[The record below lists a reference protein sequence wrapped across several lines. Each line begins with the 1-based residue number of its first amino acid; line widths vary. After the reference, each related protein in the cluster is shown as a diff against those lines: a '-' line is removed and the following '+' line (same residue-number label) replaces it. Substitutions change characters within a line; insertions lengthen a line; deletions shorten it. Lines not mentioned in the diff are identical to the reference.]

1 MAIVMNGRILVIEDE
16 PELAELITVYL
27 EREGLHVDR
36 VGSAEDAS
44 IRAERSD
51 YDLLIL
57 DINLPGM
64 DGFEFLQDFRRENTC
79 PVMIVSAREA
89 DEDIVM
95 GLGIGADEFVTKPFT
110 PRVLVARVRSHLRR
124 RRIDAAKAAN
134 RSASVYRFAGFEL
147 DAEAYRL
154 RRDGEI
160 VAISTREF
168 EVLRYLVE
176 HAGHVFSSEELYAGV
191 WQQEFGD
198 SMAIP
203 VYVQRIRKKIEKDYR
218 NPDLIVT
225 IHGRGYRFD
234 RGALQ

>member
-95 GLGIGADEFVTKPFT
+95 GLGS
-110 PRVLVARVRSHLRR
+110 VRMSL
-124 RRIDAAKAAN
+124 
-134 RSASVYRFAGFEL
+134 
-147 DAEAYRL
+147 
-154 RRDGEI
+154 
-160 VAISTREF
+160 
-168 EVLRYLVE
+168 
-176 HAGHVFSSEELYAGV
+176 
-191 WQQEFGD
+191 
-198 SMAIP
+198 
-203 VYVQRIRKKIEKDYR
+203 
-218 NPDLIVT
+218 
-225 IHGRGYRFD
+225 
-234 RGALQ
+234 